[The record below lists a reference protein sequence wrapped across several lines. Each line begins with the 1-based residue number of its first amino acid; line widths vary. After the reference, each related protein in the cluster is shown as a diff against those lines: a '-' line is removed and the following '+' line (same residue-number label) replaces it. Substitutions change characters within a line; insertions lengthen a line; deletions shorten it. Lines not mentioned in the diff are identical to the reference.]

1 MQQNYSYIIV
11 KIKYVMVEGA
21 GFEPAKPKRL
31 IYSQLGLTAPQPL
44 QSERGILGVMIEVV
58 NKNPLDKEKILSKL
72 SNEFRSK
79 VVLEVFDTI
88 SSTNDYLLRKE
99 KNKNKDIKICI
110 AEEQTK
116 GRGRRGK
123 SWISPKFKNIYFS
136 LNSFLKKEDLSGL
149 SIAVALSVSKVL
161 TKINVM
167 SLIKWPNDL
176 LVGNKKICGILIET
190 AKVGELTKVVIGIG
204 INVNMEYSELI
215 DQEWTSIKLEKKQSV
230 DRNSIITEMI
240 NQLCI
245 TLNKF
250 EQEEF
255 DYFLKR
261 FTSLDLLR
269 DKEFTLK
276 DKPNETFIGKGI
288 DNEGLLIAQNLKD
301 QRIVKFSSG
310 EVSLKLKK

>member
-1 MQQNYSYIIV
+1 M
-11 KIKYVMVEGA
+11 EGA

-72 SNEFRSK
+72 SKEFRSK

-136 LNSFLKKEDLSGL
+136 LNSYFKKEDLSGL

-288 DNEGLLIAQNLKD
+288 DNKGFLIAQNLKD

>member
-11 KIKYVMVEGA
+11 KIFHILVEGA

-136 LNSFLKKEDLSGL
+136 LNSYLKKEDLSGL
-149 SIAVALSVSKVL
+149 SIAVALSVSEVL

-176 LVGNKKICGILIET
+176 LVGNKKICGILVET

-255 DYFLKR
+255 DYFLKK
-261 FTSLDLLR
+261 FTSLDLLK

-288 DNEGLLIAQNLKD
+288 DNKGLLIAQNLKD

>member
-1 MQQNYSYIIV
+1 M
-11 KIKYVMVEGA
+11 EGA

-72 SNEFRSK
+72 SNEFKSK

-136 LNSFLKKEDLSGL
+136 LNSYLKKEDLSGL

-161 TKINVM
+161 KKINVM

-288 DNEGLLIAQNLKD
+288 DNKGLLIAQNLKD

>member
-1 MQQNYSYIIV
+1 M
-11 KIKYVMVEGA
+11 EGA

-72 SNEFRSK
+72 SNELRSK
-79 VVLEVFDTI
+79 VFLEVFDTI

-136 LNSFLKKEDLSGL
+136 LNSYLKKEDLSGL

-245 TLNKF
+245 TLNVF

-255 DYFLKR
+255 DYFINK
-261 FTSLDLLR
+261 FTSLDLLK
-269 DKEFTLK
+269 DKQFTLK

-288 DNEGLLIAQNLKD
+288 DNKGLLIAQNLKD

>member
-1 MQQNYSYIIV
+1 M
-11 KIKYVMVEGA
+11 EGA

-72 SNEFRSK
+72 SNEFKSK

-136 LNSFLKKEDLSGL
+136 LNSYLKKEDLSGL

-255 DYFLKR
+255 DYFLKK
-261 FTSLDLLR
+261 FKSLDLLK

-288 DNEGLLIAQNLKD
+288 DNKGLLIAQNLKD

>member
-1 MQQNYSYIIV
+1 M
-11 KIKYVMVEGA
+11 EGA

-99 KNKNKDIKICI
+99 KNKDKDIKICI

-136 LNSFLKKEDLSGL
+136 LNSYLKKEDLSGL
-149 SIAVALSVSKVL
+149 SIAVALSVSEVL
-161 TKINVM
+161 NKINVM

-215 DQEWTSIKLEKKQSV
+215 DQEWTSIKLEKKKSV

-255 DYFLKR
+255 DYFLNK
-261 FTSLDLLR
+261 FTSLDLLK

-288 DNEGLLIAQNLKD
+288 DNKGLLIAQNLKD

>member
-1 MQQNYSYIIV
+1 M
-11 KIKYVMVEGA
+11 EGA

-79 VVLEVFDTI
+79 VALEVFDTI

-123 SWISPKFKNIYFS
+123 SWISPKYKNIYFS
-136 LNSFLKKEDLSGL
+136 LNSYLKKEDLSGL
-149 SIAVALSVSKVL
+149 SIAVALSVSQVL

-190 AKVGELTKVVIGIG
+190 AKEGELTKVVIGIG

-255 DYFLKR
+255 DYFLKK
-261 FTSLDLLR
+261 FTSLDLLK

-288 DNEGLLIAQNLKD
+288 DNKGLLIAQNLRD

>member
-1 MQQNYSYIIV
+1 M
-11 KIKYVMVEGA
+11 EGA

-123 SWISPKFKNIYFS
+123 SWISPKYKNIYFS
-136 LNSFLKKEDLSGL
+136 LNSYLKKEDLSGL

-190 AKVGELTKVVIGIG
+190 AKEGELTKVVIGIG

-255 DYFLKR
+255 DYFINK
-261 FTSLDLLR
+261 FTSLDLLK
-269 DKEFTLK
+269 DKQFTLK

-288 DNEGLLIAQNLKD
+288 DNKGLLIAQNLKD

>member
-1 MQQNYSYIIV
+1 M
-11 KIKYVMVEGA
+11 EGA

-79 VVLEVFDTI
+79 VVLEIFDTI

-99 KNKNKDIKICI
+99 KNKDKDIKICI

-136 LNSFLKKEDLSGL
+136 LNSYLKKEDLSGL

-161 TKINVM
+161 KKINVM

-255 DYFLKR
+255 DYFINK
-261 FTSLDLLR
+261 FTSLDLLK
-269 DKEFTLK
+269 DKQFTLK

-288 DNEGLLIAQNLKD
+288 DNKGLLIAQNLKD

>member
-1 MQQNYSYIIV
+1 M
-11 KIKYVMVEGA
+11 EGA

-72 SNEFRSK
+72 SNELRSK
-79 VVLEVFDTI
+79 VFLEVFDTI
-88 SSTNDYLLRKE
+88 SSTNDYLLSKE
-99 KNKNKDIKICI
+99 KNKNKDINVCI

-136 LNSFLKKEDLSGL
+136 LSSYLEKEDLSGL
-149 SIAVALSVSKVL
+149 SIAVALSVNKVL
-161 TKINVM
+161 SKINVM

-204 INVNMEYSELI
+204 INVNMENSELI
-215 DQEWTSIKLEKKQSV
+215 DQEWTSIKLEKKETV
-230 DRNSIITEMI
+230 DRNPIITEMI
-240 NQLCI
+240 NQLCS

-250 EQEEF
+250 EQREF
-255 DYFLKR
+255 DYFIKK
-261 FTSLDLLR
+261 FTSLDLLK

-276 DKPNETFIGKGI
+276 DKPYETFIGRGI
-288 DNEGLLIAQNLKD
+288 DNKGLLIAQNLKD

>member
-1 MQQNYSYIIV
+1 M
-11 KIKYVMVEGA
+11 EGA

-72 SNEFRSK
+72 SNQFRSK

-88 SSTNDYLLRKE
+88 SSTNDYLLTKE

-136 LNSFLKKEDLSGL
+136 LNSYLKKEDLSGL

-161 TKINVM
+161 TKINLT
-167 SLIKWPNDL
+167 SSIKWPNDL

-190 AKVGELTKVVIGIG
+190 AKVDELTKVVIGIG
-204 INVNMEYSELI
+204 INVNMEHSELI
-215 DQEWTSIKLEKKQSV
+215 DQEWTSIKLEKKKSV
-230 DRNSIITEMI
+230 DRNLIITEMI
-240 NQLCI
+240 NQLCV

-255 DYFLKR
+255 DFFLKK
-261 FTSLDLLR
+261 FASLDLLK

-276 DKPNETFIGKGI
+276 DKPRETFIGKGI
-288 DNEGLLIAQNLKD
+288 DNKGLLIAQNLKD

>member
-1 MQQNYSYIIV
+1 
-11 KIKYVMVEGA
+11 VEGA

-136 LNSFLKKEDLSGL
+136 LNSYLKKEDLSGL

-255 DYFLKR
+255 DYFLNK
-261 FTSLDLLR
+261 FTSLDLLK

-288 DNEGLLIAQNLKD
+288 DNKGLLIAQNLKD

>member
-1 MQQNYSYIIV
+1 M
-11 KIKYVMVEGA
+11 EGA

-72 SNEFRSK
+72 SNKFRSK
-79 VVLEVFDTI
+79 VFLEVFDTI

-136 LNSFLKKEDLSGL
+136 LNSYLKKEDLSGL

-167 SLIKWPNDL
+167 SMIKWPNDL

-255 DYFLKR
+255 DYFLNK
-261 FTSLDLLR
+261 FTSLDLLK

-288 DNEGLLIAQNLKD
+288 DNKGLLIAQNLKD

>member
-1 MQQNYSYIIV
+1 M
-11 KIKYVMVEGA
+11 EGA

-136 LNSFLKKEDLSGL
+136 LNSYLKKEDLSGL

-167 SLIKWPNDL
+167 SMIKWPNDL

-255 DYFLKR
+255 DYFLKK
-261 FTSLDLLR
+261 FTSLDLLK

-288 DNEGLLIAQNLKD
+288 DNKGLLIAQNLKD

>member
-1 MQQNYSYIIV
+1 M
-11 KIKYVMVEGA
+11 EGA

-79 VVLEVFDTI
+79 VVLEIFDTI

-123 SWISPKFKNIYFS
+123 SWISPKYKNIYFS
-136 LNSFLKKEDLSGL
+136 LNSYLKKEDLSGL
-149 SIAVALSVSKVL
+149 SIAVALSVSEVL
-161 TKINVM
+161 NKINVM

-190 AKVGELTKVVIGIG
+190 AKEGELTKVVIGIG

-255 DYFLKR
+255 DYFINK
-261 FTSLDLLR
+261 FTSLDLLK

-288 DNEGLLIAQNLKD
+288 DNKGLLIAQNLKD

>member
-1 MQQNYSYIIV
+1 M
-11 KIKYVMVEGA
+11 EGA

-72 SNEFRSK
+72 SNESRSK
-79 VVLEVFDTI
+79 VFLEVFDTI

-136 LNSFLKKEDLSGL
+136 LNSYLKKEDLSGL

-190 AKVGELTKVVIGIG
+190 AKEGELTKVVIGIG

-255 DYFLKR
+255 DYFINK
-261 FTSLDLLR
+261 FTSLDLLK
-269 DKEFTLK
+269 DKKFTLK

-288 DNEGLLIAQNLKD
+288 DNKGLLIAQNLKD

>member
-1 MQQNYSYIIV
+1 
-11 KIKYVMVEGA
+11 
-21 GFEPAKPKRL
+21 
-31 IYSQLGLTAPQPL
+31 
-44 QSERGILGVMIEVV
+44 MIEVV

-72 SNEFRSK
+72 TNEFRSK
-79 VVLEVFDTI
+79 VVLEIFDTI
-88 SSTNDYLLRKE
+88 SSTNDYLLKKE
-99 KNKNKDIKICI
+99 KSKNKDIKICI

-136 LNSFLKKEDLSGL
+136 LSSYLKKEDLSGL
-149 SIAVALSVSKVL
+149 SIVIALSVSKVL
-161 TKINVM
+161 TEINVA

-215 DQEWTSIKLEKKQSV
+215 DQEWTSIKLEKKQTV
-230 DRNSIITEMI
+230 DRNPIVTAMI
-240 NQLCI
+240 NRLCS

-255 DYFLKR
+255 DYFLKK
-261 FTSLDLLR
+261 FTSLDLLK

-288 DNEGLLIAQNLKD
+288 DNKGLLIAQNLKD

>member
-1 MQQNYSYIIV
+1 M
-11 KIKYVMVEGA
+11 EGA

-72 SNEFRSK
+72 SNESRSK
-79 VVLEVFDTI
+79 VFLEVFDTI

-99 KNKNKDIKICI
+99 KNKNKEIKICI

-136 LNSFLKKEDLSGL
+136 LNSYLKKEDLSGL
-149 SIAVALSVSKVL
+149 SIAVALSVSEVL
-161 TKINVM
+161 NKINVM

-240 NQLCI
+240 KQLCI

-255 DYFLKR
+255 DYFLNK
-261 FTSLDLLR
+261 FTSLDLLK

-288 DNEGLLIAQNLKD
+288 DNKGLLIAQNLKD

>member
-1 MQQNYSYIIV
+1 M
-11 KIKYVMVEGA
+11 EGA

-72 SNEFRSK
+72 SNESRSK

-99 KNKNKDIKICI
+99 KNKDKDIKICI

-136 LNSFLKKEDLSGL
+136 LNSYLKKEDLSGL
-149 SIAVALSVSKVL
+149 SIAVALSVSEVL
-161 TKINVM
+161 NKINVM

-255 DYFLKR
+255 DYFINK
-261 FTSLDLLR
+261 FTSLDLLK
-269 DKEFTLK
+269 DKQFTLK

-288 DNEGLLIAQNLKD
+288 DNKGLLIAQNLKD

>member
-1 MQQNYSYIIV
+1 M
-11 KIKYVMVEGA
+11 EGA

-58 NKNPLDKEKILSKL
+58 NKNPLDKEKILSKV

-79 VVLEVFDTI
+79 IVLEVFDTI

-99 KNKNKDIKICI
+99 KNKNKDTKICI

-136 LNSFLKKEDLSGL
+136 LSSYLEKEDLSGL
-149 SIAVALSVSKVL
+149 SIAVALSVNKVL
-161 TKINVM
+161 SKINVM

-204 INVNMEYSELI
+204 INVNMENSELI
-215 DQEWTSIKLEKKQSV
+215 DQEWTSIKLEKKETV
-230 DRNSIITEMI
+230 DRNPIITEMI
-240 NQLCI
+240 NQLCS

-250 EQEEF
+250 EQREF
-255 DYFLKR
+255 DYFIKK
-261 FTSLDLLR
+261 FTSLDLLK

-276 DKPNETFIGKGI
+276 DKPYETFIGRGI
-288 DNEGLLIAQNLKD
+288 DNKGLLIAQNLKD

>member
-1 MQQNYSYIIV
+1 
-11 KIKYVMVEGA
+11 VEGA

-72 SNEFRSK
+72 TNEFRSK
-79 VVLEVFDTI
+79 VVLEIFDTI
-88 SSTNDYLLRKE
+88 SSTNDYLLKKE
-99 KNKNKDIKICI
+99 KSKNKDIKICI

-136 LNSFLKKEDLSGL
+136 LSSYLKKEDLSGL
-149 SIAVALSVSKVL
+149 SIVIALSVSKVL
-161 TKINVM
+161 TEINVA

-215 DQEWTSIKLEKKQSV
+215 DQEWTSIKLEKKQTV
-230 DRNSIITEMI
+230 DRNPIVTAMI
-240 NQLCI
+240 NRLCS

-255 DYFLKR
+255 DYFLKK
-261 FTSLDLLR
+261 FTSLDLLK

-288 DNEGLLIAQNLKD
+288 DNKGLLIAQNLKD

>member
-1 MQQNYSYIIV
+1 M
-11 KIKYVMVEGA
+11 EGA

-72 SNEFRSK
+72 SNESRSK
-79 VVLEVFDTI
+79 VFLEVFDTI

-136 LNSFLKKEDLSGL
+136 LNSYLKKEDLSGL

-255 DYFLKR
+255 DYFLNK
-261 FTSLDLLR
+261 FTSLDLLK

-288 DNEGLLIAQNLKD
+288 DNKGLLIAQNLKD

>member
-1 MQQNYSYIIV
+1 M
-11 KIKYVMVEGA
+11 EGA

-136 LNSFLKKEDLSGL
+136 LNSYFKKEDLSGL

-255 DYFLKR
+255 DYFLKK
-261 FTSLDLLR
+261 FTSLDLLKDR
-269 DKEFTLK
+269 EFTLK

-288 DNEGLLIAQNLKD
+288 DNKGHLIAQNLKD

>member
-1 MQQNYSYIIV
+1 M
-11 KIKYVMVEGA
+11 
-21 GFEPAKPKRL
+21 
-31 IYSQLGLTAPQPL
+31 
-44 QSERGILGVMIEVV
+44 
-58 NKNPLDKEKILSKL
+58 
-72 SNEFRSK
+72 RSK
-79 VVLEVFDTI
+79 VVLEIFDTI
-88 SSTNDYLLRKE
+88 SSTNDYLLKE
-99 KNKNKDIKICI
+99 EKSKDKDLKICI

-123 SWISPKFKNIYFS
+123 SWISPKFKNIYLS
-136 LNSFLKKEDLSGL
+136 LSSYLKKEDLSGL
-149 SIAVALSVSKVL
+149 SIAVAVSVSIVL
-161 TKINVM
+161 RKFNVT

-190 AKVGELTKVVIGIG
+190 TKVDELTKVVIGIG

-230 DRNSIITEMI
+230 DRNSIFTEMI

-255 DYFLKR
+255 DFFLKE
-261 FTSLDLLR
+261 FASLDLLK

-276 DKPNETFIGKGI
+276 DKSKETFIGKGI

>member
-1 MQQNYSYIIV
+1 M
-11 KIKYVMVEGA
+11 EGA

-79 VVLEVFDTI
+79 VILEVFDTI

-288 DNEGLLIAQNLKD
+288 DDKGLLIAQNLKD

>member
-1 MQQNYSYIIV
+1 
-11 KIKYVMVEGA
+11 MVEGA

-161 TKINVM
+161 NKINVM

-255 DYFLKR
+255 DYFLNK
-261 FTSLDLLR
+261 FKSLDLLK

-288 DNEGLLIAQNLKD
+288 DNKGLLIAQNLKD

>member
-1 MQQNYSYIIV
+1 M
-11 KIKYVMVEGA
+11 EGA

-79 VVLEVFDTI
+79 VALEVFDTI

-99 KNKNKDIKICI
+99 KNKDKDIKICI

-136 LNSFLKKEDLSGL
+136 LNSYLKKEDLSGL
-149 SIAVALSVSKVL
+149 SIAVALSVSEVL
-161 TKINVM
+161 NKINVM

-190 AKVGELTKVVIGIG
+190 AKVGVLTKVVIGIG

-215 DQEWTSIKLEKKQSV
+215 DQEWTSIKLEKNQSV
-230 DRNSIITEMI
+230 DRNSIIAEMI

-255 DYFLKR
+255 DYFLKK
-261 FTSLDLLR
+261 FKTLDLLK

-288 DNEGLLIAQNLKD
+288 DNKGLLIAQNLKD

>member
-1 MQQNYSYIIV
+1 M
-11 KIKYVMVEGA
+11 EGA

-72 SNEFRSK
+72 SNKFRSK

-123 SWISPKFKNIYFS
+123 SWISPKYKNIYFS
-136 LNSFLKKEDLSGL
+136 LNSYLKKEDLSGL
-149 SIAVALSVSKVL
+149 SIAVALSVSEVL
-161 TKINVM
+161 NKINVM

-255 DYFLKR
+255 DYFLNK
-261 FTSLDLLR
+261 FTSLDLLK

-288 DNEGLLIAQNLKD
+288 DNKGLLIAQNLKD

>member
-1 MQQNYSYIIV
+1 M
-11 KIKYVMVEGA
+11 EGA

-123 SWISPKFKNIYFS
+123 SWISPKYKNIYFS
-136 LNSFLKKEDLSGL
+136 LNSYLKKEDLSGL

-288 DNEGLLIAQNLKD
+288 DNKGLLIAQNLKD

>member
-1 MQQNYSYIIV
+1 M
-11 KIKYVMVEGA
+11 EGA

-136 LNSFLKKEDLSGL
+136 LNSYLKKEDLSGL

-167 SLIKWPNDL
+167 SMIKWPNDL

-190 AKVGELTKVVIGIG
+190 AKVGELTKAVIGIG

-250 EQEEF
+250 EEEEF
-255 DYFLKR
+255 DYFLNK
-261 FTSLDLLR
+261 FTSLDLLK

-288 DNEGLLIAQNLKD
+288 DNKGLLIAQNLKD

>member
-1 MQQNYSYIIV
+1 M
-11 KIKYVMVEGA
+11 EGA

-88 SSTNDYLLRKE
+88 SSTNDYLLTKE

-136 LNSFLKKEDLSGL
+136 LNSYLKKEDLSGL

-161 TKINVM
+161 TKINLT
-167 SLIKWPNDL
+167 SSIKWPNDL

-190 AKVGELTKVVIGIG
+190 AKVDELTKVVIGIG
-204 INVNMEYSELI
+204 INVNMEHSELI
-215 DQEWTSIKLEKKQSV
+215 DQEWTSIKLEKKKSV
-230 DRNSIITEMI
+230 DRNLIITEMI
-240 NQLCI
+240 NQLCV

-255 DYFLKR
+255 DFFLKK
-261 FTSLDLLR
+261 FASLDLLK

-276 DKPNETFIGKGI
+276 DKPRETFIGKGI
-288 DNEGLLIAQNLKD
+288 DNKGLLIAQNLKD

>member
-1 MQQNYSYIIV
+1 M
-11 KIKYVMVEGA
+11 EGA

-44 QSERGILGVMIEVV
+44 QSERGILRVMIEDV

-72 SNEFRSK
+72 SKEFKSK
-79 VVLEVFDTI
+79 VILEIFDTI
-88 SSTNDYLLRKE
+88 GSTNDYLLLRE
-99 KNKNKDIKICI
+99 KNENKDIKICI

-136 LNSFLKKEDLSGL
+136 SRSYIKKEDLSGL
-149 SIAVALSVSKVL
+149 SIAVALTVSNVL
-161 TKINVM
+161 NNINVT
-167 SLIKWPNDL
+167 SLIKWPNDV

-240 NQLCI
+240 NELCI

-255 DYFLKR
+255 DYFLKK
-261 FTSLDLLR
+261 FSSLDLLK
-269 DKEFTLK
+269 DKEFILK
-276 DKPNETFIGKGI
+276 DKPKETFVGKGI
-288 DNEGLLIAQNLKD
+288 DNKGLLIAQNLKD
-301 QRIVKFSSG
+301 QKIVKFSSG

>member
-1 MQQNYSYIIV
+1 M
-11 KIKYVMVEGA
+11 EGA

-136 LNSFLKKEDLSGL
+136 LSSYLEKEDLSGL
-149 SIAVALSVSKVL
+149 SIAVALSVNKVL
-161 TKINVM
+161 SKINVM

-255 DYFLKR
+255 DYFLNK
-261 FTSLDLLR
+261 FTSLDLLK

-288 DNEGLLIAQNLKD
+288 DNKGLLIAQNLKD

>member
-1 MQQNYSYIIV
+1 M
-11 KIKYVMVEGA
+11 EGA

-79 VVLEVFDTI
+79 VALEVFDTI

-136 LNSFLKKEDLSGL
+136 LNSYLKKEDLSVL
-149 SIAVALSVSKVL
+149 SLAVALSVNKVL
-161 TKINVM
+161 SKINVM

-240 NQLCI
+240 SQLCI

-255 DYFLKR
+255 DYFLKK
-261 FTSLDLLR
+261 FTSLDLLK

-288 DNEGLLIAQNLKD
+288 DNKGLLIAQNLKD
-301 QRIVKFSSG
+301 QRMVKFSSG

>member
-1 MQQNYSYIIV
+1 M
-11 KIKYVMVEGA
+11 EGA

-136 LNSFLKKEDLSGL
+136 LNSYLKKEDLSGL

-190 AKVGELTKVVIGIG
+190 AKEGELTKVVIGIG

-250 EQEEF
+250 EQKEF
-255 DYFLKR
+255 DYFINK
-261 FTSLDLLR
+261 FTSLDLLK
-269 DKEFTLK
+269 DKQFTLK

-288 DNEGLLIAQNLKD
+288 DNKGLLIAQNLKD

>member
-1 MQQNYSYIIV
+1 M
-11 KIKYVMVEGA
+11 EGA

-58 NKNPLDKEKILSKL
+58 NKNPLDKVKILSKL

-79 VVLEVFDTI
+79 IVLEVFDTI

-99 KNKNKDIKICI
+99 KNKNKDTKICI

-136 LNSFLKKEDLSGL
+136 LNSYLKKEDLSGL

-255 DYFLKR
+255 DYFINK
-261 FTSLDLLR
+261 FTSLDLLK
-269 DKEFTLK
+269 DKQFTLK

-288 DNEGLLIAQNLKD
+288 DNKGLLIAQNLKD

>member
-1 MQQNYSYIIV
+1 M
-11 KIKYVMVEGA
+11 EGA

-123 SWISPKFKNIYFS
+123 SWISPKYKNIYFS
-136 LNSFLKKEDLSGL
+136 LNSYLKKEDLSGL
-149 SIAVALSVSKVL
+149 SIAVALSVSEVL
-161 TKINVM
+161 NKINVM

-190 AKVGELTKVVIGIG
+190 AKEGELTKVVIGIG

-255 DYFLKR
+255 DYFINK
-261 FTSLDLLR
+261 FTSLDLLK

-288 DNEGLLIAQNLKD
+288 DNKGLLIAQNLKD